1 MTSMSDEMAQRLMR
15 FVEATFAN
23 RLAAGEPLTLAT
35 PLFSSQLID
44 SMGLIELLAFIERE
58 FEVSWDATLE
68 ELTRLDTP
76 AQLAREIAARRQ
88 AQEPA

>member
-1 MTSMSDEMAQRLMR
+1 MTPMSDEIMRRLMQ
-15 FVEATFAN
+15 FVAATFAN
-23 RLAAGEPLTLAT
+23 RFTAGEPLAPTT
-35 PLFSSQLID
+35 PLFSTQVID

-68 ELTRLDTP
+68 ELMRLDTP